1 MIRRTIAT
9 LLLASSLAYAT
20 PAAAHHTS
28 GRCPQYHALFARH
41 GLPVDTFSY
50 LAWRESRCI
59 PGLISTTNDYG
70 LLQLNGITWRD
81 MAQRPHLWGDTAR
94 RCKAPWPSAA
104 LQTTRNV
111 CVAAQ
116 LYRIS
121 GLSPWGL

>member
-1 MIRRTIAT
+1 MRRLIAT
-9 LLLASSLAYAT
+9 VLLASSIAFAS
-20 PAAAHHTS
+20 PAEAHHT
-28 GRCPQYHALFARH
+28 GRCPQWERLFARH

-59 PGLISTTNDYG
+59 PGLISSTNDYG
-70 LLQLNGITWRD
+70 LLQLNAITWRD

-104 LQTTRNV
+104 LKTSRNV

-121 GLSPWGL
+121 GTSPWGL